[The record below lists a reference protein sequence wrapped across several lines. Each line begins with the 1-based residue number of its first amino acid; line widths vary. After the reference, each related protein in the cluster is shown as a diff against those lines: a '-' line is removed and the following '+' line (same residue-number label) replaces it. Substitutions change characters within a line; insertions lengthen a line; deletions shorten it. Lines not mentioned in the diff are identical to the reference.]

1 MKRIPLIIILIC
13 SLAILGPQVAAQP
26 APAPQDRPPA
36 GMPDWQRHPGPV
48 NRMEMLRIWKLSEF
62 LELDQDQATQFFPAL
77 QAHRDAMHE
86 IDSTIV
92 DLHRAIFNRVNQQDV
107 SQRQVNEWQ
116 KQLMD
121 LQQQK
126 TAREQAFLKS
136 LPQYLSPEQ
145 QAKYL
150 VFEWRFQQMLRN
162 AIRARGHWPG
172 PQDSLQQQ
180 QDRSRP

>member
-1 MKRIPLIIILIC
+1 MKRIALLITILVSLVII
-13 SLAILGPQVAAQP
+13 GTGGRAQP
-26 APAPQDRPPA
+26 LPPPQDQPPG
-36 GMPDWQRHPGPV
+36 GMPDWQRRSGPV

-62 LELDQDQATQFFPAL
+62 LELDKDQAAQFFPAL

-92 DLHRAIFNRVNQQDV
+92 SLHRAIFDRVNQQNI
-107 SQRQVNEWQ
+107 SQRQVNDWQ
-116 KQLMD
+116 KQLVD

-126 TAREQAFLKS
+126 AAREQTFLQS

-162 AIRARGHWPG
+162 AIRARGRWPG
-172 PQDSLQQQ
+172 PQDSLKQQ